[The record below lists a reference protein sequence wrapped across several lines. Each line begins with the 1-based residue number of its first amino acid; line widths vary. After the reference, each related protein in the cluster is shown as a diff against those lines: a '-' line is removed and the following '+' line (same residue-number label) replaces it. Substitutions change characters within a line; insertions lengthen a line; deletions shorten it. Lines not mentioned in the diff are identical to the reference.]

1 MDGFQT
7 ISRQIFDKIKSV
19 EKILM
24 HCHVRPDPDSVG
36 SVLGMKLALEKIG
49 KKVIVISG
57 DDFPLEVV
65 NFLPK
70 FDEIEIKSFDEVDLS
85 NFDLYLCLDTGGQ
98 GQITYKKELQFPLS
112 IPTIIIDHH
121 ISNPKFGEIN
131 LVMPKISSCSEI
143 VYLLLKDWDIDID
156 KDIATCLYT
165 GIWADTGGFKYASV
179 TADTYR
185 IATELVKIGANFNEI
200 IFKLTSIKTNN
211 MLAFAKIMG
220 GMKSYFQN
228 KLLIAKIS
236 LSIFREFGISD
247 SGVSNTKDL
256 VAQFL
261 SSCIEP
267 ELTVV
272 IYEFDDSGRSSI
284 SMRSNNPRKIWD
296 VSKLAEQMG
305 GGGHKQAAGGKFQ
318 GNVDNA
324 EKYFLETLDKVYP
337 KFKNVII

>member
-1 MDGFQT
+1 MDEFQT
-7 ISRQIFDKIKSV
+7 ISKQIFDKIKSV

-36 SVLGMKLALEKIG
+36 SVMGMKLALEKNG
-49 KKVIVISG
+49 KKVTVISG
-57 DDFPLEVV
+57 DDFPLEAV
-65 NFLPK
+65 NFLPR
-70 FDEIEIKSFDEVDLS
+70 FNEIETKSFDEVDLS
-85 NFDLYLCLDTGGQ
+85 KFDLYLCLDTGGQ
-98 GQITYKKELQFPLS
+98 VQITYKKELKFPLS
-112 IPTIIIDHH
+112 VPTIVIDHH

-131 LVMPKISSCSEI
+131 LVMPKVSSCAEMI
-143 VYLLLKDWDIDID
+143 FLLLKDWNINID

-165 GIWADTGGFKYASV
+165 GIWADTGGFKYAAV
-179 TADTYR
+179 TSETYR
-185 IATELVKIGANFNEI
+185 VATDLVKIGANFNEI
-200 IFKLTSIKTNN
+200 IFKLTSIKTKN
-211 MLAFAKIMG
+211 MLAFAKVFAGI
-220 GMKSYFQN
+220 KSYFQN
-228 KLLIAKIS
+228 KLLITKIP

-247 SGVSNTKDL
+247 REISNTKDL

-284 SMRSNNPRKIWD
+284 SMRSNNPKKIWD

-318 GNVDNA
+318 GNVDDA
-324 EKYFLETLDKVYP
+324 EKYFLKTLDNVYP
-337 KFKNVII
+337 EFKNVII